1 MSITLSYSKSTFGN
15 VYEQAMQTQFQIIGY
30 NLSQLRKSRDE
41 TIELVANAVN
51 LQPGVLENIEKGE
64 HDFKLHVLFNL
75 CNYYETNLEDVVR
88 HRGLMQLKIA

>member
-15 VYEQAMQTQFQIIGY
+15 VYQQAMQTQLQIIGST
-30 NLSQLRKSRDE
+30 LSQLRKSRDE

-51 LQPGVLENIEKGE
+51 LQSSVLENIEKGN

-75 CNYYETNLEDVVR
+75 CNYYETALEDVVKNS
-88 HRGLMQLKIA
+88 GLMQLKIA